1 MSRKTHIKRE
11 KNGEE
16 REREGECKG
25 REGTKRERVRKG
37 GREVHSRANL
47 SSSSFKNNNKW
58 IIIIHERK

>member
-25 REGTKRERVRKG
+25 REGTKRERVSEE
-37 GREVHSRANL
+37 GREGGTLESQLVVVV
-47 SSSSFKNNNKW
+47 FQK
-58 IIIIHERK
+58 